1 MKRIISLLI
10 AVLMLC
16 ALCVPASADMAPGA
30 IVRVYEGETILYEK
44 EDIWDIVFPEIKTK
58 CESEWADKQSLEC
71 VIDLSRDCTIFSL
84 AECNYL
90 PMPLT
95 INLHGNLL
103 ELGHGDYWEFDH
115 DLTINGDGGR
125 ISTTHSGDEY
135 NCCFWVDSGELTVS
149 GVNVENMKTNMRYP
163 VFATGDGCTSAK
175 FTDCKFT
182 NCSSSKYGGAICME
196 QTYKLTLTRCTFKN
210 CSAQYGGAVYLEDF
224 INGDRYV
231 LVADKCTFES
241 CKATDC
247 GGALYFYHNSTGEQQ
262 DFSLKG
268 ITINSCSADYGGA
281 VYLDCYEASITIA
294 QAMSDSKGFIGSS
307 YVDSKITNCSATYYG
322 GAVYCNGEFVTV
334 QFDGGQVDIVKSS
347 EISDCSAQYG
357 GGIFFNS
364 ESQYLYRATIHDCKA
379 DESGGAYYTEY
390 PSDFV
395 VNWCNFYGNTPAD
408 GNTASVL
415 SEGSVWIAAAVGAAA
430 VLAVAAVVIVKKK
443 KKPAAANGEG
453 EE

>member
-1 MKRIISLLI
+1 M

-16 ALCVPASADMAPGA
+16 ALCVPASAAMAPGV
-30 IVRVYEGETILYEK
+30 IVRVYDGETILYEK

-58 CESEWADKQSLEC
+58 CESEWADKKSLEC
-71 VIDLSRDCTIFSL
+71 VIDLTRDCTIFSL

-125 ISTTHSGDEY
+125 ISTNHSGDEY
-135 NCCFWVDSGELTVS
+135 NCSFWVDSGELTVS
-149 GVNVENMKTNMRYP
+149 GVTVENMKTNMRYP
-163 VFATGDGCTSAK
+163 VFATGDGCTKAS

-196 QTYKLTLTRCTFKN
+196 QTGKLTLTRCTFKN

-224 INGDRYV
+224 ISLSTVDA
-231 LVADKCTFES
+231 LDADKCTFES
-241 CKATDC
+241 CKATSC
-247 GGALYFYHNSTGEQQ
+247 GGALYFYHNSIGDKQFFQ
-262 DFSLKG
+262 MKNC
-268 ITINSCSADYGGA
+268 TIHSCSADYGGA
-281 VYLDCYEASITIA
+281 VYMDCNNSKLDLRFMPVRDLTRLEKDGLDYTKIDDRYYLEVNVI
-294 QAMSDSKGFIGSS
+294 DS
-307 YVDSKITNCSATYYG
+307 CSATYYG
-322 GAVYCNGEFVTV
+322 GAVYCNGEWDTV
-334 QFDGGQVDIVKSS
+334 DGG
-347 EISDCSAQYG
+347 EIFNCSAQYG

-364 ESQYLYRATIHDCKA
+364 ELQVLENAAIHKCRA

-390 PSDFV
+390 PSGDYPTRIID
-395 VNWCNFYGNTPAD
+395 CTFYDNTPAD

-415 SEGSVWIAAAVGAAA
+415 SEGNMTVVVGIAC
-430 VLAVAAVVIVKKK
+430 AVVFGLGGFILGTKK
-443 KKPAAANGEG
+443 KKPALADG